1 MDDHIPY
8 VNKAKRFFWKTLKYS
23 TITFFLLLVLIY
35 AGFYVMMELTSGRW
49 SPQAPQ
55 HASMDIQSQVP
66 HQVKLL
72 DNGMDSLTHRLQL
85 IRNAK
90 KSIDLEFF
98 IYNLDESS
106 RIITQALASRARQGI
121 KVRVLVDFSLAV
133 FQLSPAFA
141 KKMQEAGIAV
151 RYYNTSSVLKFFT
164 VQHRTHRKMLIA
176 DSKEAIFGGRNIAN
190 DYFDLSTHYNFL
202 DSDLF
207 ITGPIVK
214 AMRESFD
221 VYWHS
226 DWAIDPDFDEK
237 VTDSGEESMKF
248 LDEDSIDVKLRSQIE
263 DLKPLANWS
272 LCKDVQYVTDYP
284 GSGEGSRRLYPA
296 ILKVL
301 ASAKKELLVETP
313 YFIIRPEGMKAIKS
327 LVERGVKMQ
336 VLTNSLQ
343 STDAY
348 YTVAAMVPT
357 LSKLKT
363 QNLTVWAYKGAPL
376 QNYSESRKPESIRWG
391 IHSKRAVVD
400 DDTVMLGTY
409 NIDPRSANLNSEL
422 MVICRNSPELA
433 AEFRKSIEARIAQS
447 GVVIKDMEDTRIR
460 NAIGDAS
467 AKNIIM
473 MVLAMPVASWFDFL
487 L

>member
-1 MDDHIPY
+1 MNHENHYI
-8 VNKAKRFFWKTLKYS
+8 NKTKSFFWKSLKYTS
-23 TITFFLLLVLIY
+23 ITILVLLLLVY
-35 AGFYVMMELTSGRW
+35 VGFYIMMEVTSGRW
-49 SPQAPQ
+49 SPKAPH
-55 HASMDIQSQVP
+55 HASMDIHSQVP

-85 IRNAK
+85 IRSAK

-106 RIITQALASRARQGI
+106 RIITQALASRSREGI

-141 KKMQEAGIAV
+141 KKMQEAGIEV
-151 RYYNTSSVLKFFT
+151 KYYNTTSALKFFT

-202 DSDLF
+202 DSDLL
-207 ITGPIVK
+207 INGPIVK

-226 DWAIDPDFDEK
+226 EWAIDPDHSQEVTESEK
-237 VTDSGEESMKF
+237 DSMKF
-248 LDEDSIDVKLRSQIE
+248 LDEESIDAKIRAQFV
-263 DLKPLANWS
+263 DLKPLADWS
-272 LCKDVQYVTDYP
+272 QCRDVQYVTDYP

-301 ASAKKELLVETP
+301 ASAKKDLLVETP

-348 YTVAAMVPT
+348 YTVAAMIPT
-357 LSKLKT
+357 LSELKS

-376 QNYSESRKPESIRWG
+376 EHYSESRKPASIRWG

-433 AEFRKSIEARIAQS
+433 AKFRKSIESRIAQS
-447 GVVIKDMEDTRIR
+447 GIVVKDKEGTQIR

-467 AKNIIM
+467 AKNILLMI
-473 MVLAMPVASWFDFL
+473 LAMPVASWFDFL